1 MLTTRRRLRQ
11 ELTSP
16 FRTRSSSLVEEL
28 GPIGRNTSLRVDQ
41 IHSACSHLHRQKIFD
56 RILLLKKSLRECNVR
71 RPALRPYVVQRVGPT
86 ELQRDQMVQ
95 FADLTLP
102 III

>member
-41 IHSACSHLHRQKIFD
+41 VHSACSHLHRQEILN
-56 RILLLKKSLRECNVR
+56 RILLLKKPLRECNVR
-71 RPALRPYVVQRVGPT
+71 RPALGPYVVQRVGPT
-86 ELQRDQMVQ
+86 EFQRDQVVQ
-95 FADLTLP
+95 FADLTLARV
-102 III
+102 I